1 MFALDPYIIEFVGG
15 NVLALTLFLALL
27 KGIAKLTP
35 TVWDDKISTLLSK
48 VFGLVPKPE
57 RENKTGEKGSAAL
70 LLLIF
75 MLVFAFVMSCTL
87 SHKQVFLATHK
98 TFNDMVSDYKAYYQM
113 ADEETKAKLNKNV
126 TPKVLEAL
134 TLSIEINKVVKAG
147 GEASSVDQDR
157 FRELRYELYALLPKI
172 FSLEDK

>member
-1 MFALDPYIIEFVGG
+1 M
-15 NVLALTLFLALL
+15 
-27 KGIAKLTP
+27 
-35 TVWDDKISTLLSK
+35 WDDKISTLLSK
-48 VFGLVPKPE
+48 LFGLVPKPE
-57 RENKTGEKGSAAL
+57 REKKAGNAGRAAWEV
-70 LLLIF
+70 LIF
-75 MLVFAFVMSCTL
+75 ILVLAFMVGCAL

-113 ADEETKAKLNKNV
+113 QDEETKATLNKNV
-126 TPKVLEAL
+126 TPKVLDAL

-147 GEASSVDQDR
+147 GEASAVDQER